1 MTILKKLHISPNF
14 ANFVTS
20 EKQPQYTVTYRRKHL
35 HPTHVTVGAKLYVN
49 NGGIKCQKIILQK
62 EKLSEIEY

>member
-1 MTILKKLHISPNF
+1 MTILKKLHIFPNF
-14 ANFVTS
+14 PNFVTS

-49 NGGIKCQKIILQK
+49 NGGIKCQKIIL
-62 EKLSEIEY
+62 

>member
-35 HPTHVTVGAKLYVN
+35 HPTHVTIRAKLYVN
-49 NGGIKCQKIILQK
+49 NGGKSVNK
-62 EKLSEIEY
+62 